1 MSGSDVDE
9 RRIGRAVANG
19 MEGQMANLQSSV
31 DDLRR
36 DVANKLDDTNREV
49 NRLNDRIEALERR
62 LTEIEQTKA
71 TAQREAM
78 EGLVDDLKDQV
89 DEKRAEFERRRG
101 DILEDYRDSIRRL
114 KDRFVGAISGNREQ
128 FDQVE
133 AEFSGVEEAR
143 TTAADAAG
151 RLSEGS
157 VREYDRRLDAVIES
171 RNGFLTAIN
180 DFLDDRETTANTID
194 SLQTPVSGMSGMT
207 TVQVP
212 FWVVGVEKDGHEEIR
227 VLPVLKRGSAD
238 EDPTRSQPYVNY
250 LREHP
255 THSYGDMASAVTEYV
270 QRDEVRDQ
278 LARQDGEF
286 ADPDVL
292 RQREETLDR
301 FVDALA
307 EYQFDGTERSGTT
320 ERTAG
325 ATERR
330 EVATD
335 A

>member
-1 MSGSDVDE
+1 MSSSDVDE
-9 RRIGRAVANG
+9 RKIGRAVANG
-19 MEGQMANLQSSV
+19 MEGQMANLQNSV
-31 DDLRR
+31 DSLRR
-36 DVANKLDDTNREV
+36 DLANKLDDTNREV

-71 TAQREAM
+71 SAQREAM
-78 EGLVDDLKDQV
+78 EGLVDDLKEQV

-128 FDQVE
+128 FEQVE
-133 AEFSGVEEAR
+133 DEFADVGAAR
-143 TTAADAAG
+143 TTTADAAG
-151 RLSEGS
+151 RLGDAPA
-157 VREYDRRLDAVIES
+157 REYDRRLDAVIES

-194 SLQTPVSGMSGMT
+194 SLQTPVPGMSGAT

-212 FWVVGVEKDGHEEIR
+212 FWVVGIERDGNEEVR
-227 VLPVLKRGSAD
+227 VLPVLSRGSAD
-238 EDPTRSQPYVNY
+238 DAPTRAQPYVNY

-270 QRDEVRDQ
+270 QRDEVRDR
-278 LARQDGEF
+278 LAGQDGEF
-286 ADPDVL
+286 ADPDCL
-292 RQREETLDR
+292 RRRDETLDR

-307 EYQFDGTERSGTT
+307 EYQLGGTGRSDSI
-320 ERTAG
+320 ERTAES
-325 ATERR
+325 AEQR
-330 EVATD
+330 EVTAD